1 MLDRTGTERLKH
13 HARWETVCVLERGS
27 VMHECY
33 LYRLSVVQIK
43 KENATFKHLDLESG
57 TASLT
62 KERRALRGSGAGVL
76 TDLMFFLVCICLFA
90 LAPVLLL

>member
-27 VMHECY
+27 VKYECY

-43 KENATFKHLDLESG
+43 KESATLKCLDLE
-57 TASLT
+57 
-62 KERRALRGSGAGVL
+62 R
-76 TDLMFFLVCICLFA
+76 
-90 LAPVLLL
+90 